1 MRFSG
6 NRRTAT
12 RVQSGRTQ
20 QKNNWRPDPSN
31 YFALPQQEVRIERR
45 SPEPGFRH
53 LVKIAQLRAF
63 LELLPEWEEVAVGL
77 DAIVLDDGYDPGM
90 GWCERT

>member
-1 MRFSG
+1 M
-6 NRRTAT
+6 
-12 RVQSGRTQ
+12 
-20 QKNNWRPDPSN
+20 
-31 YFALPQQEVRIERR
+31 
-45 SPEPGFRH
+45 
-53 LVKIAQLRAF
+53 KIAQLRAF